1 MYSNEI
7 YYEII
12 SQQNKSIYV
21 VIDLL
26 DWAEEKV
33 AELQGLVT
41 GGSLSLSGDS
51 SIRRTCSLD
60 MTLQEDYDAIT
71 SAKNL
76 ISINKKI
83 RLRIGVENNLEK
95 YKHLGEKV
103 WFNLGI
109 FILTSCS
116 LSTNLESTTLSL
128 QAQDKMVLL
137 TGDVGGV
144 IPGML
149 EVNKTYD
156 EDNNFQ
162 YQKIEEII
170 RYAVVGLGGEN
181 PAKVIINDI
190 PEYIKAPMI
199 YHDSQGRTLTLLDW
213 RVVPKGTPGS
223 VTYKTGDYIG

>member
-26 DWAEEKV
+26 DWTEEKI

-83 RLRIGVENNLEK
+83 RLKVGVENNLEK

-116 LSTNLESTTLSL
+116 LNAGLESTTLSL

-137 TGDVGGV
+137 TGEK
-144 IPGML
+144 M
-149 EVNKTYD
+149 
-156 EDNNFQ
+156 
-162 YQKIEEII
+162 
-170 RYAVVGLGGEN
+170 
-181 PAKVIINDI
+181 
-190 PEYIKAPMI
+190 
-199 YHDSQGRTLTLLDW
+199 
-213 RVVPKGTPGS
+213 
-223 VTYKTGDYIG
+223 

>member
-26 DWAEEKV
+26 DWAEEKI

-116 LSTNLESTTLSL
+116 VITFCIYHIKIICESTWTSHPFLFFAIVYL
-128 QAQDKMVLL
+128 RKFTA
-137 TGDVGGV
+137 
-144 IPGML
+144 
-149 EVNKTYD
+149 
-156 EDNNFQ
+156 
-162 YQKIEEII
+162 
-170 RYAVVGLGGEN
+170 
-181 PAKVIINDI
+181 
-190 PEYIKAPMI
+190 
-199 YHDSQGRTLTLLDW
+199 
-213 RVVPKGTPGS
+213 
-223 VTYKTGDYIG
+223 